1 MVPVGSSSSGFQEM
15 ENKMIVEGLNYDNQN
30 TYIYEFPYVT
40 QIYMDLL
47 IYFNGKFVPKQEART
62 SIFDHGFL
70 YGDGVFEGIRAY
82 DGRVFRL
89 DEHLDRLYDSA
100 KAIDLKIPISKEE
113 MKKAIIETLKKNNL
127 TDAYIRPIVSR
138 GDGDL
143 GLDPGKCAKP
153 NIFIITQ
160 EWGAMYG
167 DLYEKGLTAITVGV
181 RRNAAEAMPPNIKSL
196 NYLNNILA
204 KIEANAK
211 GGDEAIMFDV
221 HGNVSEG
228 SGDNIFVIKNGRII
242 TPPTMNNLRGITRA
256 AAIELA
262 KNMGIEV
269 LETNIGFFDMYTA
282 DEVFVTGTA
291 AEIAPITNIDG
302 RSIADGKTGKIT
314 KMLMSAFKEL
324 TKTDGT
330 SIV

>member
-1 MVPVGSSSSGFQEM
+1 
-15 ENKMIVEGLNYDNQN
+15 
-30 TYIYEFPYVT
+30 
-40 QIYMDLL
+40 MDLV

-82 DGRVFRL
+82 NGRVFRL
-89 DEHLDRLYDSA
+89 DEHLDRMYDSA
-100 KAIDLKIPISKEE
+100 KAIDLHIPISKEE
-113 MKKAIIETLKKNNL
+113 MKKAIIETLKRNNL
-127 TDAYIRPIVSR
+127 KDAYIRPIVSR

-143 GLDPGKCAKP
+143 GLDPRKCPKP

-167 DLYEKGLTAITVGV
+167 DLYEKGLIAITVGV
-181 RRNAAEAMPPNIKSL
+181 RRNAPEAMPPNIKSL

-221 HGNVSEG
+221 NGNLSEG
-228 SGDNIFVIKNGRII
+228 SGDNIFVVKNGQII
-242 TPPTMNNLRGITRA
+242 TPPALNNLRGITRA
-256 AAIELA
+256 AAIEIA
-262 KNMGIEV
+262 TMKGIKVAEINMG
-269 LETNIGFFDMYTA
+269 LFDIYTA

-291 AEIAPITNIDG
+291 AEIAPISKIDG
-302 RSIADGKTGKIT
+302 RLIADGKPGKIT
-314 KMLMSAFKEL
+314 KMLMSAFKDL
-324 TKTDGT
+324 TKTEGT
-330 SIV
+330 MIV

>member
-1 MVPVGSSSSGFQEM
+1 MNAKKS
-15 ENKMIVEGLNYDNQN
+15 MIYDYNN
-30 TYIYEFPYVT
+30 HNAYIQAFPYVKG
-40 QIYMDLL
+40 ILMDLV
-47 IYFNGKFVPKQEART
+47 IYFNGKFVPKNEART
-62 SIFDHGFL
+62 SVYDHGFL

-82 DGRVFRL
+82 NGRVFRL

-100 KAIDLKIPISKEE
+100 KAIDLKIPLSKEE
-113 MKKAIIETLKKNNL
+113 MKNAIIETLKKNNL
-127 TDAYIRPIVSR
+127 KDAYIRPIVSR

-143 GLDPGKCAKP
+143 GLDPRKCPKP

-181 RRNAAEAMPPNIKSL
+181 RRNAPEAMPPNIKSL

-242 TPPTMNNLRGITRA
+242 TPPTLNNLRGITRA

-262 KNMGIEV
+262 RKKGIEV
-269 LETNIGFFDMYTA
+269 LETNMGLFDMYTA

-291 AEIAPITNIDG
+291 AEIAPITTIDG
-302 RSIADGKTGKIT
+302 RSIADGKPGKIT

-330 SIV
+330 PIV